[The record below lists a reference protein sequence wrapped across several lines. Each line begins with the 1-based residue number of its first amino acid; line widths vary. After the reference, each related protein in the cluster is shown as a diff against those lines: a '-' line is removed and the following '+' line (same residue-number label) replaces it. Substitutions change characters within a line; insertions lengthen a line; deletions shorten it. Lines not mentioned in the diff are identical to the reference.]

1 MRRPSPAFRWHCY
14 NLRQSLRNVGKI
26 YFLKESSMFPSLCC
40 GDRRCVR
47 IVLAALAFS
56 VFASLASAQTDN
68 WVGTSGKWSDAAQ
81 WDSGVPVAGD
91 NIVIAT
97 ATANSIDDLS
107 LAISGLTLGNSAD
120 ALIIGDGVVLNVS
133 GTIGNAGSIQL
144 GSVGSNTFLQITG
157 NVSAT
162 GTGNITLPT
171 TGPSLITGASG
182 AGTEVLTSAN
192 TIQGSGN
199 IGNGAMGFVNSGT
212 VIAPNSMANL
222 FINVSSAG
230 FNNTGTLEA
239 VTGGNLVIQG
249 PANSFANYN
258 ATTSTLTGGTY
269 TANGGNIYF
278 TGSASGIKTLS
289 ARVTQQAA
297 GQLIN
302 TTTGTNAFSNL
313 SSITHTGVLTTQ
325 VGFTQPGAFNMGGA
339 LTILPGAVVN
349 VGSVAQIQN
358 GTLTGGQWVLDS
370 NLNITGAAQYID
382 TNNATV
388 TLSGGTFKNADG
400 SDAFANTLSQN
411 GKTLRL
417 MNSANLTLF
426 TSLDNDGQVIVG
438 KGCKLIFTAGYGYLQ
453 LAGLT
458 TNDGTLVSQIGIN
471 SGTLLGAGSVSGDL
485 GIGVR
490 TGNAATYSVGDA
502 GKSALVQVT
511 GTYTQWPT
519 GILSTGIGG
528 TSVGTQYS
536 QLKAGHAT
544 LAGTLAAPLLSGF
557 TPTVG
562 QTFTVLSA
570 GSVTGTFS
578 NTTIAINS
586 SEHFAISYPPR
597 SVVLTVVSGPA
608 AE

>member
-1 MRRPSPAFRWHCY
+1 
-14 NLRQSLRNVGKI
+14 
-26 YFLKESSMFPSLCC
+26 MFPACRSASRNCA
-40 GDRRCVR
+40 R
-47 IVLAALAFS
+47 IMFTLMAVCL
-56 VFASLASAQTDN
+56 FASFAGAQTDN
-68 WVGTSGKWSDAAQ
+68 WIGSTGVWSDPAQ
-81 WDSGVPVAGD
+81 WDSGVPVAGE
-91 NIVIAT
+91 NINIGT
-97 ATANSIDDLS
+97 ATANSTDDFS
-107 LAISGLTLGNSAD
+107 LAIAGLTLANASD
-120 ALIIGDGVVLNVS
+120 ALSIADGVALTVS
-133 GTIGNAGSIQL
+133 GTIANQGSISL
-144 GSVGSNTFLQITG
+144 SSAGTNTSLLISG
-157 NVSAT
+157 NVSLSGSGKFNLGSA
-162 GTGNITLPT
+162 
-171 TGPSLITGASG
+171 GPNYITGASG
-182 AGTEVLTSAN
+182 TGTEVLASAN
-192 TIQGSGN
+192 TIQGAGN
-199 IGNGAMGFVNSGT
+199 IGNGLMGFVNNGT
-212 VIAPNSMANL
+212 VIANRSAANL
-222 FINVSSAG
+222 FINVSGAN
-230 FNNTGTLEA
+230 FKNTGTLEA
-239 VTGGNLVIQG
+239 ITGGNLTIQG
-249 PANSFANYN
+249 PANSFTNYN
-258 ATTSTLTGGTY
+258 STTSTLTGGTY
-269 TANGGNIYF
+269 TANAGNIYF
-278 TGSASGIKTLS
+278 AGSASGIKTLS

-325 VGFTQPGAFNMGGA
+325 VGFTQPGAFSMGGT

-382 TNNATV
+382 TNNAML

-417 MNSANLTLF
+417 MNSAKLTLF
-426 TSLDNDGQVIVG
+426 TSLDNAGQVIVG
-438 KGCKLIFTAGYGYLQ
+438 KGCKLIFTAGYGYQQ
-453 LAGLT
+453 LAGQT
-458 TNDGTLVSQIGIN
+458 TNDGTLVSQIAIN
-471 SGTLLGAGSVSGDL
+471 GGTLLGAGSVSGDL
-485 GIGVR
+485 VLVLDQ
-490 TGNAATYSVGDA
+490 ATFSVGDV

-511 GTYTQWPT
+511 GTYYVFAGTT
-519 GILSTGIGG
+519 STGIGG
-528 TSVGTQYS
+528 TTVGTQYS
-536 QLKAGHAT
+536 QIKAGHAQ